1 MHTHPA
7 DKIYYGKI
15 MLFGEYAVML
25 GAAALTI
32 PLPNFRA
39 YWARPEPGK
48 QPDRYAL
55 ESARLLW
62 AFLAYLDEQ
71 AELSGILD
79 LQAFRK
85 DLENGLY
92 FISEIP
98 LAYGAGSSGAV
109 VAAVYERYARKR
121 LTDSKVLKTQLALME
136 NHFHGQSSGIDPLSC
151 YFAKPLLLE
160 NGKCQTIDSPLS
172 KLKAP
177 AAAFL
182 LDTKTT
188 AQTAPLV
195 AYFRAQL
202 QHYSFYKQLRDVF
215 LPENENCIQAMIHAD
230 HAALFNS
237 LEKLSQFQWEHL
249 RPMIPASFHSLW
261 QEGLKTG
268 DFFLKLCGSGGGGYI
283 LGFTTDLDH
292 LKKKKKDVFPD
303 LHLLSM

>member
-1 MHTHPA
+1 MHTHSA
-7 DKIYYGKI
+7 DRIYYGKI

-32 PLPNFRA
+32 PLQNFRA

-48 QPDRYAL
+48 QHDRYAL

-62 AFLAYLDEQ
+62 AFLAYLEEQ
-71 AELSGILD
+71 AELSAILD

-85 DLENGLY
+85 DLEVGLY

-98 LAYGAGSSGAV
+98 LAYGVGSSGAL
-109 VAAVYERYARKR
+109 VAAVYERYGQKK
-121 LTDSKVLKTQLALME
+121 TDDGQELKAQLALME

-160 NGKCQTIDSPLS
+160 SGQFQNIDNPLKKLQT
-172 KLKAP
+172 P

-188 AQTAPLV
+188 GRTAPLV

-215 LPENENCIQAMIHAD
+215 LPGNNNCIQALIRAD
-230 HAALFNS
+230 HSVFFKS
-237 LEKLSQFQWEHL
+237 LENLSRFQCDHL
-249 RPMIPASFHSLW
+249 RPMIPASLLSLW
-261 QEGLKTG
+261 QQGLETG
-268 DFFLKLCGSGGGGYI
+268 DFFLKLCGSGGGGFI
-283 LGFTTDLDH
+283 LGFTPNGDQH
-292 LKKKKKDVFPD
+292 GYKYAMAGREVFVLK
-303 LHLLSM
+303 